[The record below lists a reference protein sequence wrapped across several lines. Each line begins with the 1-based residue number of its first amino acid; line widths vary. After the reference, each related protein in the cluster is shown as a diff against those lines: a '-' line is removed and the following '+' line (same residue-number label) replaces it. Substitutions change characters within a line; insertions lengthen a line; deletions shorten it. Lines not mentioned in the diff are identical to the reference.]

1 MVDHARARKLADRIA
16 QIVAEMLEWRI
27 KDPRLGF
34 VTVTEARLTGDLRE
48 ATVFYTVYGSPEERT
63 ATAAALASAT
73 GVIRS
78 EVGHQT
84 GLKHTPSLTF
94 VADTLP
100 EGARHMEDLVAQARE
115 ADARLAA
122 AREGAVPAGDPD
134 PYREPP
140 GARRPR
146 RRGRPRRGQPR
157 RGGPPAT
164 SDDLRRRP
172 RRSGRRSRPR
182 RGILTTV
189 TAAPSQADLA
199 TQRATALALL
209 DKADEVCLACHVRP
223 DADALGSMLAVAHA
237 LRAPGRRP
245 QRVVASFGDEP
256 FEVPE
261 ILRFLPGLSLLS
273 PPDAYP
279 HRPEVMVTFDAGSID
294 RLGLLA
300 GHASRADQLIVI
312 DHHASNTRFGTV
324 NLIDPGAAATA
335 MLVLDLID
343 AAGLELTRDIGFGLY
358 SGLVADTGSF
368 KFPATT
374 PEVHQAAARLLS
386 TGIEPG
392 MVARELW
399 DRAPFGYLGLLSA
412 VLGRAVL
419 EPDAAGGHGLVW
431 TTVTRADRAAH
442 GLSLD
447 AVESVIDVVRRTDEA
462 EVAIVLKQSDD
473 GLWQASA
480 RSKGKVDVGRACSQL
495 GGGGHRNA
503 AGVTLDGSAGDAIA
517 RLRGRLAESS

>member
-1 MVDHARARKLADRIA
+1 MVDQARARKLADRIA
-16 QIVAEMLEWRI
+16 QIVAEMLERRI

-34 VTVTEARLTGDLRE
+34 ITVTEARLTGDLRE
-48 ATVFYTVYGSPEERT
+48 ATVFYTVYGSDEERS

-100 EGARHMEDLVAQARE
+100 EGARHMEDLVARARE
-115 ADARLAA
+115 ADARLAEV
-122 AREGAVPAGDPD
+122 REGAVPAGDPD

-140 GARRPR
+140 GAAADDDSDDDDARRPGDELDDGRSSRRNVR
-146 RRGRPRRGQPR
+146 RR
-157 RGGPPAT
+157 
-164 SDDLRRRP
+164 
-172 RRSGRRSRPR
+172 RSR

-189 TAAPSQADLA
+189 TAAPTRLILRSS
-199 TQRATALALL
+199 RPGPLALL
-209 DKADEVCLACHVRP
+209 DAADEVCLACHVRP

-245 QRVVASFGDEP
+245 QRIVASFGDEP

-279 HRPEVMVTFDAGSID
+279 HRPELMVTFDAGSID
-294 RLGLLA
+294 RLGILA

-324 NLIDPGAAATA
+324 NLIDPAAAATA

-343 AAGLELTRDIGFGLY
+343 AAGVGLTRDIAFGLY
-358 SGLVADTGSF
+358 AGLVADTGSF
-368 KFPATT
+368 KYSATT
-374 PEVHQAAARLLS
+374 PAVHEAAARLLG

-412 VLGRAVL
+412 ALGRAVL
-419 EPDAAGGHGLVW
+419 EPDAAGGNGLVW
-431 TTVTRADRAAH
+431 TSVSRADRAAH

-447 AVESVIDVVRRTDEA
+447 AVESVIDVLRRTDEA

-480 RSKGKVDVGRACSQL
+480 RSKGKVDVGRACSRL

-503 AGVTLDGSAGDAIA
+503 AGVTLAGSAEDAIA
-517 RLRGRLAESS
+517 RLRGLLAESS

>member
-1 MVDHARARKLADRIA
+1 MVDQARARKLADRIA
-16 QIVAEMLEWRI
+16 QIVAEMLERRI

-34 VTVTEARLTGDLRE
+34 ITVTEARLTGDLRE
-48 ATVFYTVYGSPEERT
+48 ATVFYTVYGSSEERT

-100 EGARHMEDLVAQARE
+100 EGARHMEDLVARARE
-115 ADARLAA
+115 ADARLAEV
-122 AREGAVPAGDPD
+122 REGAVPAGDPD

-140 GARRPR
+140 GAA
-146 RRGRPRRGQPR
+146 GDDDDEDDI
-157 RGGPPAT
+157 
-164 SDDLRRRP
+164 DDLDDAE
-172 RRSGRRSRPR
+172 RSR
-182 RGILTTV
+182 RGILTSV
-189 TAAPSQADLA
+189 TAAPTQADTA
-199 TQRATALALL
+199 IDRAKAVALL
-209 DKADEVCLACHVRP
+209 DAADEVCLACHVRP

-237 LRAPGRRP
+237 LRTPGRRP
-245 QRVVASFGDEP
+245 QRVVASFGDDP

-279 HRPEVMVTFDAGSID
+279 HRPELMVTFDAGSID
-294 RLGLLA
+294 RLGILA
-300 GHASRADQLIVI
+300 GHASRADQLIVV

-343 AAGLELTRDIGFGLY
+343 AAGVELTRDIAFGLY
-358 SGLVADTGSF
+358 AGLVADTGSF
-368 KFPATT
+368 KYPATT
-374 PEVHQAAARLLS
+374 PIVHQAAARLLG

-392 MVARELW
+392 TVARELW

-412 VLGRAVL
+412 ALGRAVL
-419 EPDAAGGHGLVW
+419 EPDAAAGLGLVW
-431 TTVTRADRAAH
+431 TSVSRADRAAH
-442 GLSLD
+442 GLPMD

-480 RSKGKVDVGRACSQL
+480 RSKGKIDVGRACSRL

-503 AGVTLDGSAGDAIA
+503 AGVTLAGSAEDAIA
-517 RLRGRLAESS
+517 RLRGLLAESS